1 METNFFF
8 KFTTRTTFL
17 LLLFFFVI
25 MFMGISVMCVVSI
38 GEERVRDAAD
48 RIRAESGGQRT
59 DRTHQ
64 QGGADT

>member
-8 KFTTRTTFL
+8 NLRRGRPFCCCC
-17 LLLFFFVI
+17 FFKI

>member
-1 METNFFF
+1 METIFFF
-8 KFTTRTTFL
+8 IYDEDG
-17 LLLFFFVI
+17 LFVVAVFFVI
-25 MFMGISVMCVVSI
+25 VFMGISVMCVVSI

>member
-1 METNFFF
+1 
-8 KFTTRTTFL
+8 
-17 LLLFFFVI
+17 
-25 MFMGISVMCVVSI
+25 MGISVMCVVSI

-64 QGGADT
+64 QGGADRSKLISDYKLIRILHYAFIIALF